1 MVYGLRLRLRHL
13 WRPRS
18 ASRPTDPHEGQ
29 LNALSLYRQ
38 SYTHLLVLTYVSIH
52 AVAALHPAASCEDKL
67 SHCRHFHLD
76 ACFGRRAMAKRY
88 ERFDAL
94 QAELGK
100 AGDASAVEQDD
111 TGDDAVDDAVT
122 NGAERYAKV
131 LDEEGNEQP
140 LDADEGEPEEEP
152 KPRLYSPDCRS
163 TEEREACFIQ
173 SPPRKSPR
181 GKAEPPQPVP
191 RATRVAAVSAGEDDI
206 EQYEIQGDDAHSDG
220 AQEEGEQQYEEV
232 GEEID
237 EDLEELRPPSSEDQ
251 RSPEELEAI
260 QYEIL
265 ELESEIQIAKRYKII
280 DRLGEGESARRIHRA
295 FAR

>member
-1 MVYGLRLRLRHL
+1 
-13 WRPRS
+13 
-18 ASRPTDPHEGQ
+18 
-29 LNALSLYRQ
+29 
-38 SYTHLLVLTYVSIH
+38 
-52 AVAALHPAASCEDKL
+52 
-67 SHCRHFHLD
+67 
-76 ACFGRRAMAKRY
+76 MAKRY

-94 QAELGK
+94 QAELSK
-100 AGDASAVEQDD
+100 AGGTVEQDA
-111 TGDDAVDDAVT
+111 TEEAAVDKAPT

-152 KPRLYSPDCRS
+152 APKVYTPDNRS
-163 TEEREACFIQ
+163 LEEREACFIQ
-173 SPPRKSPR
+173 SPP
-181 GKAEPPQPVP
+181 GKPAHGNEPSQPVP
-191 RATRVAAVSAGEDDI
+191 RATRVAAISAGEDDI

-220 AQEEGEQQYEEV
+220 AQEEEQQYEEA
-232 GEEID
+232 EEVD